1 MSLVLDAGAL
11 IAVERDDRDTAAVI
25 EAARQEHWVVV
36 VPAGVVGQVW
46 RGGGRQARLA
56 RLLNARGVVVE
67 ALTDTG
73 ARAAGVLCG
82 AAGTADVVDA
92 SVVLAAR
99 RHRATVIS
107 SDRADL
113 EVLDPRIPVVDC

>member
-1 MSLVLDAGAL
+1 MP
-11 IAVERDDRDTAAVI
+11 AAVI
-25 EAARQEHWVVV
+25 GAARQEHRLVV

-46 RGGGRQARLA
+46 RGGGRQVRLA

-67 ALTDTG
+67 SLTDAG

-82 AAGTADVVDA
+82 NAGTRDVVDA

-99 RHRATVIS
+99 RHRATVVS

-113 EVLDPRIPVVDC
+113 QVLDPMIRLVDC

>member
-1 MSLVLDAGAL
+1 LSLVLDAGAL
-11 IAVERDDRDTAAVI
+11 IAVERADRETAAVI
-25 EAARQEHWVVV
+25 EVARQEHRRVV

-56 RLLNARGVVVE
+56 RLLNARDVLVE
-67 ALTDTG
+67 PLSDAG
-73 ARAAGVLCG
+73 ARAVGVLCG
-82 AAGTADVVDA
+82 EAGTTDVVDA

-99 RHRATVIS
+99 RHHATVVS

-113 EVLDPRIPVVDC
+113 RVLDPMIPVVDC